1 MYTINYEGESPQ
13 IMDAVLSHLAGD
25 NYDGP
30 WFVQVL
36 VPAEAHHSFSIQLAG
51 YILDKNETH
60 VRIQPVDD
68 EDFSL
73 DVGDPIDV
81 SIEEIIALN
90 IP

>member
-1 MYTINYEGESPQ
+1 MYTIQYEGESPQ

-36 VPAEAHHSFSIQLAG
+36 VPAAEYQSFSVQVSG
-51 YILDKNETH
+51 YIIEKNETH
-60 VRIQPVDD
+60 VRIQPVND
-68 EDFSL
+68 EDFAL
-73 DVGDPIDV
+73 EGDPIDI